1 VSHILPN
8 VVSCPD
14 LRAPDMS
21 PLGAPHRPDDAPPPD
36 PSEPGELPLPR
47 ALRAAFTQSL
57 ADASITLRFFA
68 GGWSSFPVDAPYTLV
83 LSSETIYETR
93 SLPALIRLLRLAAG
107 AAHDGKPGDAVS
119 DSLSAATSR
128 LRVSPRTKTLV
139 AAKVLYFGVGGG
151 VSDFTNAVEREHGR
165 VGKVWENELGVGRQ
179 IMDIEW

>member
-1 VSHILPN
+1 
-8 VVSCPD
+8 
-14 LRAPDMS
+14 MS

-57 ADASITLRFFA
+57 ADAGITLRFFA

-93 SLPALIRLLRLAAG
+93 SLPALIRLLRLAASATPAG
-107 AAHDGKPGDAVS
+107 EDGDAVS
-119 DSLSAATSR
+119 DRLSAATSR

-151 VSDFTNAVEREHGR
+151 VSDFADAVEREHGR
-165 VGKVWENELGVGRQ
+165 VEKVWENESGVGRQ
-179 IMDIEW
+179 IMDVEW